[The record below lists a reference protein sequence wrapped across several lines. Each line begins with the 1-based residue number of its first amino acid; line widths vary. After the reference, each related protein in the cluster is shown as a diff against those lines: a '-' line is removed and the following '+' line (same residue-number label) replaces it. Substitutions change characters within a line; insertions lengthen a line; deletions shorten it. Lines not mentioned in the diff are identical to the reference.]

1 MEMVNI
7 HKAKTNLSALIERV
21 LRGEKIVIAKNG
33 KPVVTLQKIGK
44 EQAKRKG
51 GQFKGKIRIA
61 DDFDALPEEFSQHFQ

>member
-21 LRGEKIVIAKNG
+21 LRGEKIIIAKNG
-33 KPVVTLQKIGK
+33 KPVVALQKIGK
-44 EQAKRKG
+44 KPAKRKG